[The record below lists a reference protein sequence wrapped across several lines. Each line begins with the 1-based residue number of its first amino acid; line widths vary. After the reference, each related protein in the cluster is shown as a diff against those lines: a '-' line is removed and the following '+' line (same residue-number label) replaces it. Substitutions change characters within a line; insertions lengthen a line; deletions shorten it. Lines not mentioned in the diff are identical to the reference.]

1 MLSCT
6 NFTEPILEYFDPFHP
21 PSLHKMNNL
30 VVNNWSDY
38 NILLPDSLPVHD
50 MRTDLVVHLPVSRVY
65 PSIYQS
71 QGYVPESNI
80 ENDRK
85 KYEQIFTF

>member
-1 MLSCT
+1 
-6 NFTEPILEYFDPFHP
+6 
-21 PSLHKMNNL
+21 MNYL

-80 ENDRK
+80 ENDCK
-85 KYEQIFTF
+85 KCEQIFTF